1 MATSAQ
7 IAANRAN
14 AKKGGRKKGEATI
27 LREKAK
33 DYLARRLEE
42 EIAPIADKLIEKAAT
57 GDVPAIKELFDRAWG
72 KPGQS
77 IDHTTQGKEMPQ
89 PLLYVLNNNGDQEGS
104 QPQ

>member
-1 MATSAQ
+1 MATEAQ
-7 IAANRAN
+7 IAANREN

-42 EIAPIADKLIEKAAT
+42 EIAPIADSLISKAAK

-72 KPGQS
+72 KA
-77 IDHTTQGKEMPQ
+77 PQ
-89 PLLYVLNNNGDQEGS
+89 ALTGANGGALIIQFDNAICHCTS
-104 QPQ
+104 SRRK